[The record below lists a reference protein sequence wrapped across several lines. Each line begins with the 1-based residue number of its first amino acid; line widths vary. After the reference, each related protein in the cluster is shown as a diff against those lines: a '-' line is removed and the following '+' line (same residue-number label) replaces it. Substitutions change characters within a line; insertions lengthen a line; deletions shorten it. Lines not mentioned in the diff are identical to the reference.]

1 MSEGQSQDRSASFT
15 RPRNAA
21 RCPACGVYIVWQ
33 KKEKT
38 IVPCEPQRR
47 LVIFPEEF
55 ANNQLFEGHGVLCLV
70 EERTGRFVTGREATD
85 AERALF
91 AKTGSPGKP
100 YTIGREEHVPKCAD
114 STAWAKGHAKAPSRI
129 FDE

>member
-1 MSEGQSQDRSASFT
+1 MSEEPRQDTFR

-21 RCPACGVYIVWQ
+21 RCPACGEYIVWQ
-33 KKEKT
+33 KKEER

-55 ANNQLFEGHGVLCLV
+55 DNNQLFEGHGVLCLV

-85 AERALF
+85 DERRLF

-100 YTIGREEHVPKCAD
+100 FTIGREEHVPLCAD
-114 STAWAKGHAKAPSRI
+114 RNAWDKGHARAPSRI